1 VAGTGLAESVS
12 MNSCVTPTAPEYT
25 IAQTEKGWRLRIEN
39 EHFSVMQVFRSED
52 NAREAVDRMMEF
64 FHTMDSQPPAF
75 AEARAARP
83 RGREAAWP
91 RAI

>member
-1 VAGTGLAESVS
+1 VAGTGLAESVC

-52 NAREAVDRMMEF
+52 NARDAVDRMMEF
-64 FHTMDSQPPAF
+64 FHTMDAQPPAF
-75 AEARAARP
+75 AEAPAGRP